1 MKLDSLQTLYIE
13 ELQDLYS
20 AETQLVEALPKM
32 EKAASDP
39 TLKAGF
45 AEHLVQ
51 TQEHVRRLETILQG
65 HGEKAGGE
73 KCKGMEGLI
82 EEGEKMIRRRQA
94 DPDAQDAGLIAA
106 AQRVEHYEIA
116 GYGTIRAYARQLGH
130 DQDIALIEQTL
141 TEEKQTDEKLTTL
154 AEGQVNPRA
163 V

>member
-20 AETQLVEALPKM
+20 AENQILEALPKM

-45 AEHLVQ
+45 ASHLVQ
-51 TQEHVRRLETILQG
+51 TQEHVQRLVTLLQG
-65 HGEKAGGE
+65 HGEKVGGE
-73 KCKGMEGLI
+73 KCKGMEGLL
-82 EEGEKMIRRRQA
+82 EEGDKMIRRRQA
-94 DPDAQDAGLIAA
+94 DPAAQDAGLIAA

-116 GYGTIRAYARQLGH
+116 GYGTVRAYAKQLGH
-130 DQDIALIEQTL
+130 DQDLSLIEQTL
-141 TEEKQTDEKLTTL
+141 SEERLTDEKLTTL
-154 AEGQVNPRA
+154 AEGQINPRA